1 MNQNNIKMTIK
12 EKIIMSLMD
21 NTVKM
26 SHEINADLIV
36 LFTDQI
42 HFAKILTSLRPTCII
57 AFPTTSIIISRFLRL
72 YRGVIPF
79 FYENLYTTKD
89 VLDKLIETFK
99 EKNIINKKVKIILTR
114 AYLNVNKNTNSNDN
128 DHNNGIFVVNIE

>member
-1 MNQNNIKMTIK
+1 MNQKNNILSIR

-21 NTVKM
+21 NTVKI

-42 HFAKILTSLRPTCII
+42 HYAKILTSLRPNCII
-57 AFPTTSIIISRFLRL
+57 ACPTNSVFLSRFLRL

-79 FYENLYTTKD
+79 FYENLNSTKD
-89 VLDKLIETFK
+89 VLEKLIERFK
-99 EKNIINKKVKIILTR
+99 EKNMINKNLNIILTR
-114 AYLNVNKNTNSNDN
+114 AYLNVDKNIFANENN
-128 DHNNGIFVVNIE
+128 YNNGVFVFQFE